1 MSQGDDRELDRR
13 AAKLPRS
20 MDPDRDLWADIENR
34 IAAPRT
40 TSFFAVRKRKFVV
53 AGTASVLAA
62 AAALALAVSGRARR
76 PAWPWPWPSPV
87 PAAVAVAVASAS
99 AAPVSPALAGDVLEN
114 AKERI
119 TYRAAVLA
127 LEASLAE
134 NRGYISAEAAQR
146 VDQSLGV
153 LDNAIDATEKA
164 LALDPES
171 AELRSQLWD
180 EYQHKIEAL
189 AAVVDLVTRT
199 S

>member
-34 IAAPRT
+34 IVAPRT
-40 TSFFAVRKRKFVV
+40 TSFLAVHKRKLVV
-53 AGTASVLAA
+53 AGTASMLAA

-76 PAWPWPWPSPV
+76 PAWPWPS
-87 PAAVAVAVASAS
+87 PAAVAVASS
-99 AAPVSPALAGDVLEN
+99 APVTPALPGDVLEN
-114 AKERI
+114 VKERVA
-119 TYRAAVLA
+119 YRAALLA

-134 NRGYISAEAAQR
+134 NRGYLSVEAAQR
-146 VDQSLGV
+146 IDQSLGV
-153 LDNAIDATEKA
+153 LDHAIEATEKA
-164 LALDPES
+164 LALDPDS